1 MGICG
6 GRETRGSR
14 ENPWNKDWNQQ
25 QTQPTF
31 NIRYE
36 NQSKGHSS
44 VRRALSPLCHSCNP
58 NNCKLHFFC
67 ILNFNTKSA
76 SSYKNHFKL
85 HSLLCILKEQWQKES
100 VSSINTSQVI
110 HLCFRIRRIIGFLP
124 YFDFLPNLTFF
135 PFLTP
140 FFNGFN
146 FTDFLTFLSCL
157 YFRCSVSFK
166 DILVVSELSPIS
178 ECFLFL
184 PGTVATSLGLF
195 FLWTFGKSSE
205 MEE

>member
-1 MGICG
+1 M
-6 GRETRGSR
+6 
-14 ENPWNKDWNQQ
+14 P
-25 QTQPTF
+25 
-31 NIRYE
+31 
-36 NQSKGHSS
+36 
-44 VRRALSPLCHSCNP
+44 SCNP

-85 HSLLCILKEQWQKES
+85 HSLLNIKRTVTKGVCILDQYQ
-100 VSSINTSQVI
+100 SSYTFMFQDQTHHWFSY
-110 HLCFRIRRIIGFLP
+110 FLP

-166 DILVVSELSPIS
+166 DILVVSELSTIS